1 MNWKRIIGWTA
12 AIILALVVFVFV
24 GGFFLLRNQGF
35 HRYVIAKIVQK
46 AGETT
51 GGRVEIQNFDVHL
64 SALRANA
71 YGLVIHG
78 TEPAGQKPLLQL
90 DKLSVGLKILS
101 VLQHKVNLNE
111 LVLEH
116 PVINLVVSSDGKNN
130 IPQSQAPKS
139 NSQTNV
145 FDLAVGHVLLNRG
158 EIYYNDRAHAM
169 DADLHDLRTEIN
181 FDFLPKRYRGSM
193 SYHDGRVHYGSMAPL
208 PHALEAQFSAT
219 PSQLSLNP
227 AVFTIGGSRL
237 SLQAQVGNYSNP
249 DVNGSYH
256 VLIHTQD
263 FAGLSQTAST
273 AGDLVLAGSIHYA
286 GKDNQPFLKSVSVDG
301 SLNSNALILASTNG
315 RIDLRALRGK
325 YQLKNGDLKAR
336 DVAVNLF
343 GGQLAAEL
351 DMRNLD
357 STPASNVRA
366 SLRGISI
373 DAARAALN
381 IASLKHLP
389 LTGTIDGTSQA
400 AWTGSVSNV
409 RAQSD
414 LTISAALQQAS
425 AAAGPSIPLNGVIHA
440 KYDGRRSTL
449 ALNQTAIRTRA
460 SSLVANGEV
469 SDKSDL
475 GIQFRSSDIAE
486 LSALAFALRPPQP
499 GASKP
504 PRLSGSLAA
513 NATVRGSLSKPNI
526 HANVSGQN
534 LAVENSKWTAL
545 RVDAQASPSEFRLQ
559 NGSLLSATRGQV
571 YFAFTVGLQNWSYL
585 PSNPIAANL
594 SVREMTV
601 AQLQQLA
608 GLHYPVSGDVSA
620 DLTLHGSQ
628 LNPLG
633 NGSVR
638 LINGKAFNEEIQNLT
653 LQAQG
658 TGDAVNSVLNLKVPG
673 GTAQANIVLHPKTKS
688 YELQLDAPAINLELL
703 EALQA
708 KGVDL
713 TGILKATVRGSGT
726 FANPQLTATIEIPQL
741 QYRQTVITGI
751 KADTNLA
758 NQRAEL
764 AFVSGI
770 ANATVKAHAN
780 VNLTGDYYTT
790 GSFDTTTIPAAS
802 LLAVYVPTVPTD
814 MQGQMEMHA
823 TVKGPLKDTAR
834 MEAHV
839 VIPTLSASYQ
849 AMQIASARPIR
860 VDYANS
866 VIALQPGEIQG
877 TDTSLRFQGRVPLQN
892 TEPLTFTAQGNVNLR
907 LLRLLSSDLKSSGAL
922 LVNLHGGG
930 STQHPEVQGDIRLQ
944 DVALSTLSVPVG
956 LDKVNGTLTL
966 ANNRLQITQLTG
978 QMGGGDI
985 SATGGIALKPQL
997 QMSIAVNAK
1006 SVRLRYPEGLRSV
1019 ADSDLTFTGN
1029 SDAASLDGRVLI
1041 DSLGFS
1047 KDFDLADFMSQ
1058 FSGNAPPP
1066 AGDTFADKIKLNV
1079 ALQSTAQ
1086 LAAVSSE
1093 LSLEGQANLR
1103 VIGTASNPVIVG
1115 RAELTSGE
1123 LFFMKRRYQIE
1134 RAIINF
1140 TDPNRTTPV
1149 VNMLITTTIN
1159 QYNLSLTVIGPVDK
1173 LRTSYVS
1180 DPPLPPV
1187 DIINLIARG
1196 QTTEEAAPASM
1207 GANSVIANG
1216 LASQVSGKV
1225 EKLAGLSSLQID
1237 PLLGGNN
1244 SNPSARV
1251 ALQQRVTKN
1260 FLFTFSTDITAA
1272 EREIVQGEYQINKR
1286 WSVSATRD
1294 ASGGF
1299 SVDGK
1304 FHSTF

>member
-12 AIILALVVFVFV
+12 GIILALGLIIFVA
-24 GGFFLLRNQGF
+24 GFFLLRSQGF
-35 HRYVIAKIVQK
+35 HRYVIAKIIQT
-46 AGETT
+46 AGEAT
-51 GGRVEIQNFDVHL
+51 GGKVEVQNFDVHL
-64 SALRANA
+64 SALRANL
-71 YGLVIHG
+71 YGVVIHG
-78 TEPAGQKPLLQL
+78 TEPAGEKPLLQL
-90 DKLSVGLKILS
+90 DRLSVGLKILS

-111 LVLEH
+111 LVLDH
-116 PVINLVVSSDGKNN
+116 PVVNLLVSSDGKNN
-130 IPQSQAPKS
+130 IPSSQAPKS
-139 NSQTNV
+139 NSQTNI
-145 FDLAVGHVLLNRG
+145 FDMAVGHVLLNRG
-158 EIYYNDRAHAM
+158 EIYYNDRAHVM
-169 DADLHDLRTEIN
+169 DADLHDLRTEVAYE
-181 FDFLPKRYRGSM
+181 FLMSGYRGSI
-193 SYHDGRVHYGSMAPL
+193 SYHDGRVHYGQLAPL
-208 PHALEAQFSAT
+208 PHTLDAQFSAT
-219 PSQLSLNP
+219 PAELSLNP
-227 AVFTIGGSRL
+227 AVFTVGGSRL
-237 SLQAQVGNYSNP
+237 SVQAKVGNYSNP
-249 DVNGSYH
+249 DVKGSYH
-256 VLIHTQD
+256 FLIHTQD
-263 FAGLSQTAST
+263 FAGLSQSAST

-286 GKDNQPFLKSVSVDG
+286 GKENQPFLRSVSVDG
-301 SLNSNALILASTNG
+301 TLNSGTLILASTSG
-315 RIDLRALRGK
+315 RIDLHALRGK
-325 YQLKNGDLKAR
+325 YQLKNGALKAR
-336 DVAVNLF
+336 DVAVNVF

-357 STPASNVRA
+357 STPASSLRA

-373 DAARAALN
+373 DNARATLN
-381 IASLKHLP
+381 MASLKQLP
-389 LTGTIDGTSQA
+389 LTGTIDGTAQA

-409 RAQSD
+409 KAQSD

-425 AAAGPSIPLNGVIHA
+425 AGAGPSIPLNGVVHA
-440 KYDGRRSTL
+440 KYDGRRNTI
-449 ALNQTAIRTRA
+449 ALNQAVIRTRA

-469 SDKSDL
+469 SDRSNL
-475 GIQFRSSDIAE
+475 GIQFRSSDISE
-486 LSALAFALRPPQP
+486 LAALATALRPPQP
-499 GASKP
+499 GVSKP
-504 PRLSGSLAA
+504 PRLAGSLAA

-526 HANVSGQN
+526 SANLTGQN
-534 LAVENSKWTAL
+534 LVVENSRWSTL
-545 RVDAQASPSEFRLQ
+545 LLDAQASPSEFKIQ

-571 YFAFTVGLQNWSYL
+571 HFGATIGLRDWSYL

-620 DLTLHGSQ
+620 DLALHGTQ

-638 LINGKAFNEEIQNLT
+638 LINAKAFNEDIQSLT
-653 LQAQG
+653 LQSHG
-658 TGDAVNSVLNLKVPG
+658 TGDAVTSVLNVKAPAG
-673 GTAQANIVLHPKTKS
+673 AAEANLVLHPKTKA
-688 YELQLDAPAINLELL
+688 YELQLNAPSINLELL

-708 KGVDL
+708 KGIDL
-713 TGILKATVRGSGT
+713 TGVLKATAHGSGT
-726 FANPQLTATIEIPQL
+726 FSNPQLAATIEIPQL

-751 KADTNLA
+751 KADANVA

-770 ANATVKAHAN
+770 ANAAVKAHAN
-780 VNLTGDYYTT
+780 VNLTGDYDTT
-790 GSFDTTTIPAAS
+790 ASFDTTTVPVTS
-802 LLAVYVPTVPTD
+802 LVAVYVPTVPTD

-823 TVKGPLKDTAR
+823 TMKGPLKNTAR

-839 VIPTLSASYQ
+839 VIPQLSASYQ
-849 AMQIASARPIR
+849 QLQIASARPIK

-866 VIALQPGEIQG
+866 VVSLQPSEITG
-877 TDTSLRFQGRVPLQN
+877 TDTSVHFQGNIPLQN
-892 TEPLTFTAQGNVNLR
+892 TAPLTLTAQGDVNLR
-907 LLRLLSSDLKSSGAL
+907 LLRMLSSDLKSSGSL
-922 LVNLHGGG
+922 KVDLHGSG
-930 STQHPEVQGDIRLQ
+930 STRTPEVQGDIRLQ
-944 DVALSTLSVPVG
+944 DVALSTLSAPIG
-956 LDKVNGTLTL
+956 LDKLNGSLTL

-997 QMSIAVNAK
+997 QMNVAVNAK
-1006 SVRLRYPEGLRSV
+1006 SVRLRYPEGMRSV
-1019 ADSDLTFTGN
+1019 IDSDLTFTGN
-1029 SDAASLDGRVLI
+1029 AEAASLDGRVLL

-1047 KDFDLADFMSQ
+1047 KDFDIADFMAQ

-1079 ALQSTAQ
+1079 AVQSTAQ

-1115 RAELTSGE
+1115 RTELTSGE

-1134 RAIINF
+1134 RAIVNF

-1159 QYNLSLTVIGPVDK
+1159 QYNLSLTVIGPVEK

-1216 LASQVSGKV
+1216 LASQVSGQV

-1260 FLFTFSTDITAA
+1260 FLFTFSTDITSA

-1294 ASGGF
+1294 ASSGF